1 MKTVQTYA
9 TLFLGCLLVAGCT
22 QTTPSMMN
30 TSPIELRSETHMEQ
44 IPLEHIDDLSMSILA
59 QQYTRY
65 GDGPLELTMTY
76 DPKSK
81 SYTAMKALHTLKG
94 VEEKLAT
101 KGLANVKMDTL
112 AVEGQKPALMVM
124 YPSVQAQAPSDCGA
138 MPGLNDNIT
147 GRELLAPYKFGCGV
161 ETMMARQ
168 VYRPADLRGRGGEVM
183 GVNDGRRISNVMT
196 TYHTLNERQATGD
209 LVETLEREN
218 IQSE

>member
-9 TLFLGCLLVAGCT
+9 TLFLGCFLLAACT

-44 IPLEHIDDLSMSILA
+44 IPVEHVDDLSIAILA
-59 QQYTRY
+59 QQYTRF

-81 SYTAMKALHTLKG
+81 SYTAMKALHTLKE
-94 VEEKLAT
+94 VEDKLSV
-101 KGLANVKMDTL
+101 KGITNVKMDTL
-112 AVEGQKPALMVM
+112 AVDGQKPALMVM
-124 YPSVQAQAPSDCGA
+124 YPSVQAQAPSDCGP
-138 MPGLNDNIT
+138 MPGLNDNVT
-147 GRELLAPYKFGCGV
+147 GREIVGPYKFGCGV
-161 ETMMARQ
+161 ETLMARQ

-183 GVNDGRRISNVMT
+183 DVNDGRRISNVMT